1 MPTQNSRWV
10 LNSFP
15 EGAPTEDCWRR
26 DDAAI
31 PEPADGQALVRAVY
45 LSVDPYLRGRI
56 SKAAN
61 YAAGVQI
68 GEVMHGNGVGVVEKS
83 RCADLPE
90 GAVVEGFGFGWQDY
104 SLQTPDAVRVFDPSL
119 GPIHAALSYLGM
131 PGITAY
137 LTMIDTLQIK
147 QGDRAVV
154 SAASGAV
161 GQIAGQIAR
170 IKGATAVAVAGSDE
184 KIAWCK
190 ELGYSDGIN
199 YKTCADLP
207 AAMKAACPDGVDAFL
222 DNTAGPIH
230 DAVMLNL
237 ALGARIA
244 ICGTMELS
252 NRLDQPDMGQRF
264 LRQILTARARMQGF
278 IIFDHMDRFDSVRRE
293 ISGWAKDGLIRHRED
308 ILDGIDAMPE
318 AFLRLLSGRNFGKQL
333 VRVSE
338 CPSGIAT

>member
-1 MPTQNSRWV
+1 MTMQNCRWV
-10 LNSFP
+10 LNRFP
-15 EGAPTEDCWRR
+15 DGAPVPECWRR
-26 DDAAI
+26 DDAAV
-31 PEPADGQALVRAVY
+31 PEPQDGEALVRAIY

-68 GEVMHGNGVGVVEKS
+68 GEVMHGGGVGVVEKS
-83 RCADLPE
+83 RSSELPE
-90 GAVVEGFGFGWQDY
+90 GTIVEGFGFGWQDY
-104 SLQTPDAVRVFDPSL
+104 SLQKPDAVRVFDPSL
-119 GPIHAALSYLGM
+119 GPLHASLSYLGM

-137 LTMIDTLQIK
+137 MTMIDTIQIK
-147 QGDRAVV
+147 QGDVAVV

-170 IKGATAVAVAGSDE
+170 IKGASAVAVAGSDE

-199 YKTCADLP
+199 YKTADDLP
-207 AAMKAACPDGVDAFL
+207 AAVKAACPDGVDAFL

-244 ICGTMELS
+244 VCGTMDLS
-252 NRLDQPDMGQRF
+252 NRLDEPDMGRRF

-278 IIFDHMDRFDSVRRE
+278 LIFDHMDRFDSVRRE
-293 ISGWAKDGLIRHRED
+293 IAGWAKDGLIRHRED
-308 ILDGIDAMPE
+308 IMEGIESVPE
-318 AFLRLLSGRNFGKQL
+318 AFLRLLTGKNFGKQL
-333 VRVSE
+333 IRISE
-338 CPSGIAT
+338 GPGGIG

>member
-1 MPTQNSRWV
+1 MTVQNCRWV
-10 LNSFP
+10 LNQFP
-15 EGAPTEDCWRR
+15 DGAPTLECWRR
-26 DDAAI
+26 DDVDA
-31 PEPADGQALVRAVY
+31 PEPGEGEALVRAVY

-68 GEVMHGNGVGVVEKS
+68 GEVMHGGGVGVVEKS
-83 RCADLPE
+83 RTAALPE
-90 GAVVEGFGFGWQDY
+90 GTVVEGFGFGWQDY
-104 SLQTPDAVRVFDPSL
+104 SIQKPDTVRIFDPSL
-119 GPIHAALSYLGM
+119 GPLHSSLSYLGM

-137 LTMIDTLQIK
+137 LTMIDTIGIK
-147 QGDRAVV
+147 QGDVAVV

-170 IKGATAVAVAGSDE
+170 IKGATAVAIAGSDE
-184 KIAWCK
+184 KIAWCR

-199 YKTCADLP
+199 YKTCDDLP
-207 AAMKAACPDGVDAFL
+207 AAVKAACPDGVDGFL

-252 NRLDQPDMGQRF
+252 NRLDQPDMGRRF

-278 IIFDHMDRFDSVRRE
+278 LIFDHLDRFDAVRRE

-308 ILDGIDAMPE
+308 ILEGIDSMPE
-318 AFLRLLSGRNFGKQL
+318 AFLRLLTGANFGKQL

-338 CPSGIAT
+338 GPGGIG